1 MRYIHDGK
9 LRDVTIDPPPVF
21 VFDEAQTRAR
31 GRTDT
36 AALFASTLAKQRRM
50 ENPPLCIGHEDDSE
64 WRWSES

>member
-9 LRDVTIDPPPVF
+9 LRDVTIDPPPIF

-31 GRTDT
+31 GRTNT
-36 AALFASTLAKQRRM
+36 AFLASTLAKQRRI
-50 ENPPLCIGHEDDSE
+50 ENPPFCIDHEDDSE